1 MAGKRLKTP
10 EDVARMG
17 VLTLTSVSMIS
28 TIVQTRWYAQ
38 IQLVASSARVQLVI
52 ASNMEDVSIDEFEN
66 THTLSNPLIFNL
78 AIISLT
84 YILSTQN
91 FLGKCLLTPSDE
103 SNSVA
108 WST

>member
-28 TIVQTRWYAQ
+28 TIVQTR
-38 IQLVASSARVQLVI
+38 LVASSARVQLVI